1 MPQLIWGNHIYIAQ
15 PPLFGIKVP
24 GRQETHYFTTQQD
37 VDLFT
42 GALSPRQRAGL
53 RISRYKGLGEMN
65 PIDLWNTTMDPEN
78 RVLRQVTIED
88 AVLAE
93 KYFTLLMGSE
103 VEPRRQWIEDNAAYA
118 GTLDI

>member
-1 MPQLIWGNHIYIAQ
+1 
-15 PPLFGIKVP
+15 
-24 GRQETHYFTTQQD
+24 
-37 VDLFT
+37 
-42 GALSPRQRAGL
+42 
-53 RISRYKGLGEMN
+53 MN